1 MTQDQLDIVHA
12 AVAVL
17 VRGDGS
23 VLLGQRPEGKPWAG
37 WWEFPGGKIEAGET
51 PLHAL
56 GRELHEEL
64 GIEVLEATPWLTRT
78 FAYPERTVCLNFFMV
93 RQWQGEPHGR
103 EGQQLSWQQP
113 AALTVAPLLPANVP
127 ILGALQLPS
136 IYAISNLV
144 EMGEA
149 RFMTALAQAFDRGLR
164 LLQWREKAL
173 PVEAQSTL
181 LPRVMAMANA
191 CGARVLVN
199 TDIDLARRV
208 GAHGVHLSSAAL
220 MAMRQKPEGLL
231 CAASCH
237 HPDELA
243 HAAALGLDLVVLSPV
258 LPTASHPG
266 VNTLGWPAFAEI
278 AAGMP
283 MPVYALG
290 GMRPQH
296 LHTAWQHGAHGIA
309 MQRAVWP

>member
-1 MTQDQLDIVHA
+1 MAIVHA

-17 VRGDGS
+17 QRSDGS

-37 WWEFPGGKIEAGET
+37 WWEFPGGKIEDGET
-51 PLHAL
+51 PLRAL
-56 GRELHEEL
+56 ERELHEEL
-64 GIEVLEATPWLTRT
+64 GIEVTEATPWLTRT
-78 FAYPERTVCLNFFMV
+78 FAYPERTVRLNFFMV

-113 AALTVAPLLPANVP
+113 AVLTVAPLLPANVP

-136 IYAISNLV
+136 TYAISNLA

-149 RFMTALAQAFDRGLR
+149 GFMTALAQAFDQGLR
-164 LLQWREKAL
+164 LLQWREKQLSGEVQL
-173 PVEAQSTL
+173 PL
-181 LPRVMAMANA
+181 LQRVVAMANA

-199 TDIDLARRV
+199 TDIDLARRS
-208 GAHGVHLSSAAL
+208 GAHGVHLTAAAL
-220 MAMRQKPEGLL
+220 MSMRQKPEGLL

-237 HPDELA
+237 NTAELA
-243 HAAALGLDLVVLSPV
+243 HAAALALDLVVLSPV

-266 VNTLGWPAFAEI
+266 ANTLGWSAFAEM
-278 AAGMP
+278 AAGLP

-290 GMRPQH
+290 GMRPQD
-296 LHTAWQHGAHGIA
+296 LQTAWQHGAHGIA
-309 MQRAVWP
+309 MQRAGWNE

>member
-1 MTQDQLDIVHA
+1 MDQLDIVHA

-64 GIEVLEATPWLTRT
+64 GIEVIEATPWLTRT
-78 FAYPERTVCLNFFMV
+78 FAYPERTVRLNFFMV

-113 AALTVAPLLPANVP
+113 AVLTVAPLLPANVP

-144 EMGEA
+144 EMGED

-164 LLQWREKAL
+164 LLQWREKGL

-208 GAHGVHLSSAAL
+208 GAHGIHLSSAAL

-237 HPDELA
+237 SAAELA
-243 HAAALGLDLVVLSPV
+243 HAAALGVDLVVLSPV

-266 VNTLGWPAFAEI
+266 VNTLGWPIFAEM